1 MKEIRSDVYNRDC
14 VEYMRTLPDKYFDLA
29 VADPPYGINIAKNPF
44 RQKFDKTDWDA
55 NVPAK
60 FFFDELFRVSKS
72 QIIWGGNYFNL
83 PPTKCFLIWDK
94 KQPFDFSSAM
104 CEFAWT
110 SFDSPAKM
118 FRKHPAHEDDRIHPA
133 QKPIEL
139 YAWILKNYAK
149 EGDLVFDPMM
159 GSGSSRIAAYQL
171 GFDYVGCEIEPIYFN
186 KGNERFDKIC
196 NGVMVQSDGTKVKQ
210 LTLF

>member
-1 MKEIRSDVYNRDC
+1 MKKLRSEVYNIDC
-14 VEYMRTLPDKYFDLA
+14 VTFMRTLPDKYFDLA

-118 FRKHPAHEDDRIHPA
+118 FRKHPAHEDDRIHPT
-133 QKPIEL
+133 QKPVEL
-139 YAWILKNYAK
+139 YAWILQNYAK
-149 EGDLVFDPMM
+149 DGDLIFDPMM
-159 GSGSSRIAAYQL
+159 GSQSSRIAAYKM

-186 KGNERFDKIC
+186 KGNERFEKIY
-196 NGVMVQSDGTKVKQ
+196 NGVIKQSDGTKVKQ

>member
-1 MKEIRSDVYNRDC
+1 
-14 VEYMRTLPDKYFDLA
+14 MRTLPDKYFDLA

-44 RQKFDKTDWDA
+44 RQKFGKTDWDA

-118 FRKHPAHEDDRIHPA
+118 FRKHPAHEDDRIHPT

-139 YAWILKNYAK
+139 YAWILRNFAK
-149 EGDLVFDPMM
+149 DGDLVFDPMM
-159 GSGSSRIAAYQL
+159 GSQSSRIAAYKM
-171 GFDYVGCEIEPIYFN
+171 GFDYVGCEISPLYFN
-186 KGNERFDKIC
+186 AANERFDRII
-196 NGVMVQSDGTKVKQ
+196 NGIQKTKDGGVVQQ
-210 LTLF
+210 LSLF